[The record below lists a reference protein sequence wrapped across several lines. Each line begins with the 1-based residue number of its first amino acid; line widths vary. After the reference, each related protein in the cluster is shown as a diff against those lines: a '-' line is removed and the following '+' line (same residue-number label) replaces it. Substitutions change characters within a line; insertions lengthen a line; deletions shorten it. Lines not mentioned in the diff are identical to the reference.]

1 MKKNISMFSQISAFD
16 EMANLIASGTDPERL
31 IAYEIPEQLIDR
43 YQFLVDKEKNNE
55 VSAAEKSEL
64 DSLLMIN
71 HVISM
76 AKLMAMKKLAA
87 A

>member
-1 MKKNISMFSQISAFD
+1 MFSQTNAFD
-16 EMANLIASGTDPERL
+16 EMANLLASGIEPERL
-31 IAYEIPEQLIDR
+31 IAYEIPLRLIER
-43 YQFLVDKEKNNE
+43 YQFLVDKEKNDE
-55 VSAAEKSEL
+55 VSTSEKSEL

-76 AKLMAMKKLAA
+76 AKLMALKKLAA

>member
-1 MKKNISMFSQISAFD
+1 
-16 EMANLIASGTDPERL
+16 LIE
-31 IAYEIPEQLIDR
+31 R
-43 YQFLVDKEKNNE
+43 YQILVDMEKAGEIN
-55 VSAAEKSEL
+55 AAEKSEL

-71 HVISM
+71 HVISL

>member
-1 MKKNISMFSQISAFD
+1 MFSQINAFD
-16 EMANLIASGTDPERL
+16 EMANLLASGIEPERL
-31 IAYEIPEQLIDR
+31 IAYEIPLGLIER
-43 YQFLVDKEKNNE
+43 YQFLVDKEKNEE
-55 VSAAEKSEL
+55 VSTSEKSEL

-76 AKLMAMKKLAA
+76 AKLMALKKLAA

>member
-1 MKKNISMFSQISAFD
+1 MV
-16 EMANLIASGTDPERL
+16 SGMDPERL
-31 IAYEIPEQLIDR
+31 IAYEIPRFFVER
-43 YQFLVDKEKNNE
+43 YQVLVEKEKADDINPE
-55 VSAAEKSEL
+55 EKNEL

-71 HVISM
+71 HVISL

>member
-1 MKKNISMFSQISAFD
+1 MFSQVNAFD
-16 EMANLIASGTDPERL
+16 EMANLLASGIEPERL
-31 IAYEIPEQLIDR
+31 IAYEIPLRLIER
-43 YQFLVDKEKNNE
+43 YQFLVDKEKNEE
-55 VSAAEKSEL
+55 VSTSEKSEL

-76 AKLMAMKKLAA
+76 AKLMALKKLAA

>member
-1 MKKNISMFSQISAFD
+1 MLRSIGAFD
-16 EMANLIASGTDPERL
+16 EMAKLIATGIDPEQL
-31 IAYEIPEQLIDR
+31 IAYEIPSHLVER
-43 YQFLVDKEKNNE
+43 YTFLVDKEKNDE
-55 VSAAEKSEL
+55 ISVEEKNEL

-76 AKLMAMKKLAA
+76 AKLMALKKLAA